1 MRKKIILV
9 ILFLVLIVFSAGV
22 FSIKGDKIAKNV
34 YVKDI
39 NIGKLTKDE
48 AKEKLSDEY
57 KMEPF
62 SFKYKDD
69 EWKISPETIDVSYD
83 LSKTVEN
90 AYDINRKGNIIENVF
105 KSLKSMLGGKIQI
118 NVAIDFNEDKL
129 TKELEKISKD
139 INVEVK
145 NATLD
150 IENDMIKI
158 IEEESGLELDV

>member
-1 MRKKIILV
+1 MNALETFKQFLIDKECLESYTHYLEVSDYSLKHEYNHAYRFIIDA
-9 ILFLVLIVFSAGV
+9 F
-22 FSIKGDKIAKNV
+22 DW
-34 YVKDI
+34 
-39 NIGKLTKDE
+39 KLTKEGDFFW
-48 AKEKLSDEY
+48 SI
-57 KMEPF
+57 
-62 SFKYKDD
+62 KDD

-158 IEEESGLELDV
+158 IKEVVIEMPI